1 MNAVTD
7 KIKAILAELV
17 EDENAKQITEEENF
31 VAKYELSSLQLVQF
45 LVRIEEEFS
54 IEFDIDELGEDSFK
68 SIKKL
73 EQSILNHLNQ

>member
-1 MNAVTD
+1 MNVVTD
-7 KIKAILAELV
+7 KIKTILAELV
-17 EDENAKQITEEENF
+17 EDENAKKLADEDDF

-45 LVRIEEEFS
+45 LVMIEEEFS